1 MQAAALFTPPT
12 FSAAKLSVFFLPDSS
27 SQQVANKARCYT
39 LTHND
44 LTGQLHLT
52 IGDRY
57 NEQQL
62 AGWYNRLL
70 RDEVLA
76 YWRFDGSQGPELHV
90 ECHVS
95 GEESWLAPPALRD
108 YIFRREMPL
117 VSSLPQTSS
126 LMWRGDRLPLLCM
139 QR

>member
-1 MQAAALFTPPT
+1 MP
-12 FSAAKLSVFFLPDSS
+12 
-27 SQQVANKARCYT
+27 C
-39 LTHND
+39 
-44 LTGQLHLT
+44 QLHLT

-117 VSSLPQTSS
+117 VLDVINSAEHALFEQQPELGDAQVFVHLTSHVEAEGS
-126 LMWRGDRLPLLCM
+126 PVCWVDADMVHPCKQDFLSKI
-139 QR
+139 

>member
-1 MQAAALFTPPT
+1 MTSQA
-12 FSAAKLSVFFLPDSS
+12 SCILP
-27 SQQVANKARCYT
+27 
-39 LTHND
+39 L
-44 LTGQLHLT
+44 G
-52 IGDRY
+52 
-57 NEQQL
+57 
-62 AGWYNRLL
+62 GWYNRLL

-126 LMWRGDRLPLLCM
+126 LMWRGGRLPLLCM